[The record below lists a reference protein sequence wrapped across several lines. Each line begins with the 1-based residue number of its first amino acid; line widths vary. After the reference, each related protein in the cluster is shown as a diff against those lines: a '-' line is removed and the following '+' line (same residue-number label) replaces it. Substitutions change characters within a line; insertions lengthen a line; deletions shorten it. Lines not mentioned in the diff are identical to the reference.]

1 VRIVGDAPDAAS
13 AQALVDLGRRLLDG
27 VV

>member
-13 AQALVDLGRRLLDG
+13 AQAMLNLGQSLLDG
-27 VV
+27 IV